1 MNINIFKNGWK
12 KKPAEKI
19 QKKKKLFI
27 ALALILAVI
36 GFFNFFSLKKSSSS
50 AETSVQTMAVGRN
63 FEFPGISSQGKV
75 VSDRIKFKITNAEKT
90 NKVMVQD
97 KTFTARNKKL
107 FLIVNLEL
115 TNESTQP
122 LNLLPGDLIRLTI
135 GDNKETKYAPDLHNN
150 LVPVAAIS
158 TRVDRVGF
166 VIAENEKNF
175 TLSVGE
181 IDGKK
186 EEVGVGFPS

>member
-1 MNINIFKNGWK
+1 
-12 KKPAEKI
+12 
-19 QKKKKLFI
+19 
-27 ALALILAVI
+27 
-36 GFFNFFSLKKSSSS
+36 
-50 AETSVQTMAVGRN
+50 
-63 FEFPGISSQGKV
+63 
-75 VSDRIKFKITNAEKT
+75 
-90 NKVMVQD
+90 
-97 KTFTARNKKL
+97 
-107 FLIVNLEL
+107 VNLEL